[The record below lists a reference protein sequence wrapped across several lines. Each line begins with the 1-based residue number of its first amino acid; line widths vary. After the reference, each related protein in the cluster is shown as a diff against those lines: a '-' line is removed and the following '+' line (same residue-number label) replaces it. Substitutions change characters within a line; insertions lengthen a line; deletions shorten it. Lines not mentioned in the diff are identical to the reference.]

1 MTEGLLKKRVV
12 LFVMGIIAVVPSVG
26 HAQRL
31 LLGSVDG
38 LVRIRGGDVGTVR
51 VQLQHLGMT
60 VQEQFSTDG
69 RFTFWNVPYGLY
81 TLSIRV
87 PEYEPVLKEI
97 SVPDESRVTIEIGA
111 RTRSSDRAV
120 ASVFELKIPR
130 SAERQYE
137 RARDR
142 LRRGDCPAAL
152 KYLAEAI
159 RVFQDYAEAHN
170 AMGNCHVQL
179 QHPTLA
185 EEAFKKAIELTTSI
199 YPVLNL
205 ADMYIKQG
213 RLEEAD
219 TVLMQALRRDP
230 TQGDAYYGLAL
241 LRVEQSRLDE
251 AEKLA
256 EQAHRHPKHIED
268 VHLLLAQVHQRQG
281 RLDRIPADLQLY
293 VSESRPS
300 LTRDRIQKLLIDAS
314 TK

>member
-1 MTEGLLKKRVV
+1 MTEGLKKRVLV
-12 LFVMGIIAVVPSVG
+12 FIMGVIAVVPSVG
-26 HAQRL
+26 HTQRV
-31 LLGSVDG
+31 LLGTVDG

-81 TLSIRV
+81 TLSVRV
-87 PEYEPVLKEI
+87 PDHEPVSEEI
-97 SVPDESRVTIEIGA
+97 SVPDESHVTIEIGA
-111 RTRSSDRAV
+111 RTRLSDRAV
-120 ASVFELKIPR
+120 TSVFELQIPR
-130 SAERQYE
+130 SAQRQYE
-137 RARDR
+137 HARDR
-142 LRRGDCPAAL
+142 LRQGDCPAAL
-152 KYLAEAI
+152 KYLTEAI
-159 RVFQDYAEAHN
+159 RLFQDYAAAHN

-185 EEAFKKAIELTTSI
+185 EEAFKKAIELTASI
-199 YPVLNL
+199 YPALNL
-205 ADMYIKQG
+205 ADVYITQG

-256 EQAHRHPKHIED
+256 EQAHSHPKHIED

-281 RLDRIPADLQLY
+281 RLDLIPADLQLY
-293 VSESRPS
+293 VTESRRSP
-300 LTRDRIQKLLIDAS
+300 TRDRIQKLLIDPGI
-314 TK
+314 K